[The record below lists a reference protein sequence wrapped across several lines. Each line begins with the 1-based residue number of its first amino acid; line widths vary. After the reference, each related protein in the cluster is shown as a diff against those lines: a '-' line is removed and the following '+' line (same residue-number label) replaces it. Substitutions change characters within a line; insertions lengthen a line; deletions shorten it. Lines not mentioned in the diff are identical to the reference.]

1 MEVQP
6 WQTPF
11 SSIPAALQ
19 DTGGGR
25 SLGVPTSQG
34 YMEGPKNNNKSLK
47 VLVYFQ
53 VPRVLVYRKE
63 NDRISVVRAGRY
75 YLFLDSR
82 ESPRRDSSQQSRM
95 FEIEHLQLRQPH

>member
-19 DTGGGR
+19 DTGAGR

-34 YMEGPKNNNKSLK
+34 YMEGLKNNNNKSPK

-63 NDRISVVRAGRY
+63 SDRVSVVRAGRY
-75 YLFLDSR
+75 YLFLDFMSR
-82 ESPRRDSSQQSRM
+82 HEETALSSQECLKLNISS
-95 FEIEHLQLRQPH
+95 